1 VFGYA
6 FGITLTMAITF
17 SVLPALRARKA
28 SLLQSAGTGVTQ
40 AGRMRFNLVLLTAQ
54 IALSAVLLTTAS
66 LLGRAV
72 AHATEGNA
80 GWQVRGLTVA
90 TWRPEEGQARQD
102 IRGLRQRLAE
112 NLDAAELPPWA
123 FMDVLPFLSVST
135 AQVHVA
141 GSTKGQAR
149 QLDLIPVSSSAF
161 SVLGIRLREGR
172 PFSDDRVDEAVLN
185 AAAARLLW
193 PDDSAVGKSLAFR
206 DRTYLVTGVSD
217 DVYLATRWTI
227 KPSLHIPAGTMS
239 SAPAIV
245 VRGDGQGLSDRL
257 KSIVRGVDP
266 DATVSVSTLSDR
278 IGGRLKDEKAGARAA
293 WIGGLLAL
301 LLTTLGAFG
310 IFSFL
315 AQQRRREIGI
325 RVALGA
331 SRTQI
336 LNALFRPVRI
346 AILAGAGIGLV
357 SSLSVAPA
365 LDRMLLGLSPFDPIA
380 FAIVVGILTSAAML
394 ATYLPARRALAVEP
408 ADVLRDEG

>member
-1 VFGYA
+1 
-6 FGITLTMAITF
+6 
-17 SVLPALRARKA
+17 
-28 SLLQSAGTGVTQ
+28 
-40 AGRMRFNLVLLTAQ
+40 
-54 IALSAVLLTTAS
+54 
-66 LLGRAV
+66 
-72 AHATEGNA
+72 
-80 GWQVRGLTVA
+80 
-90 TWRPEEGQARQD
+90 
-102 IRGLRQRLAE
+102 
-112 NLDAAELPPWA
+112 
-123 FMDVLPFLSVST
+123 
-135 AQVHVA
+135 
-141 GSTKGQAR
+141 
-149 QLDLIPVSSSAF
+149 VSSSAF